1 MAVNDPINPF
11 DSEIDVSATNDQF
24 DELGKLMMDR
34 FQPDYDK
41 NFTKYQERLSPY
53 TYQAPNMSFYDLAS
67 ELGAG
72 LLATP
77 NTGGASAF
85 TGLGVGFAN
94 ASERMK
100 KKKEDNA
107 KARQQIALQA
117 AQMAMQ
123 DERQAD
129 EFLNQAYIKMIGD
142 TNKEIKTMNLSWID
156 KDSGERKEGTL
167 DKKSDLFKEI
177 MSDPEKYGAQEI
189 TQPLVDMSNSGNMYE
204 RLNQN
209 TADSITSVEDEWAK
223 EAKAQIGVQDKI
235 DSARYYAGK
244 LEDKDFGPLA
254 SFNMGVGGIMVQLKL
269 DGLIDEEKLGSMFAV
284 NSVGTGLAMGLI
296 SQTKGAI
303 SDREMAMFLKASA
316 TIGNSKQGFLNILD
330 ITEKI
335 AQKAVELDESWAIER
350 ARLQNEGVSLA
361 EMRAAMRKFQN
372 DFHKKNKLFSGSEVY
387 NPDLSIEDNL
397 KNMKEQGLENT
408 EAYKIV
414 SQMTKEGEDVYNE
427 LSKKHATYGDP
438 ENPPKK
444 VSKSIKGVPDG
455 SIEAGTYQNQSDPND
470 PNNGKTM
477 YRSSN
482 GKLYV
487 AED

>member
-1 MAVNDPINPF
+1 
-11 DSEIDVSATNDQF
+11 
-24 DELGKLMMDR
+24 
-34 FQPDYDK
+34 
-41 NFTKYQERLSPY
+41 
-53 TYQAPNMSFYDLAS
+53 
-67 ELGAG
+67 
-72 LLATP
+72 
-77 NTGGASAF
+77 
-85 TGLGVGFAN
+85 
-94 ASERMK
+94 
-100 KKKEDNA
+100 
-107 KARQQIALQA
+107 
-117 AQMAMQ
+117 MQ

-204 RLNQN
+204 QLNKN

-223 EAKAQIGVQDKI
+223 EAKAQIAVQDKL

-254 SFNMGVGGIMVQLKL
+254 SFNMGLGGIMVQLGL
-269 DGLIDEEKLGSMFAV
+269 DGLIDEEKLGGMFAV

-361 EMRAAMRKFQN
+361 EMRAEMRKFQN

-408 EAYKIV
+408 EAYQIV

-477 YRSSN
+477 YRSSD

>member
-11 DSEIDVSATNDQF
+11 DSDVDVSATNDQF

-204 RLNQN
+204 QLNKN
-209 TADSITSVEDEWAK
+209 TADSITSVAPYFP
-223 EAKAQIGVQDKI
+223 
-235 DSARYYAGK
+235 R
-244 LEDKDFGPLA
+244 
-254 SFNMGVGGIMVQLKL
+254 
-269 DGLIDEEKLGSMFAV
+269 
-284 NSVGTGLAMGLI
+284 I
-296 SQTKGAI
+296 S
-303 SDREMAMFLKASA
+303 
-316 TIGNSKQGFLNILD
+316 
-330 ITEKI
+330 
-335 AQKAVELDESWAIER
+335 
-350 ARLQNEGVSLA
+350 
-361 EMRAAMRKFQN
+361 
-372 DFHKKNKLFSGSEVY
+372 
-387 NPDLSIEDNL
+387 
-397 KNMKEQGLENT
+397 
-408 EAYKIV
+408 
-414 SQMTKEGEDVYNE
+414 
-427 LSKKHATYGDP
+427 
-438 ENPPKK
+438 
-444 VSKSIKGVPDG
+444 
-455 SIEAGTYQNQSDPND
+455 
-470 PNNGKTM
+470 
-477 YRSSN
+477 
-482 GKLYV
+482 
-487 AED
+487 